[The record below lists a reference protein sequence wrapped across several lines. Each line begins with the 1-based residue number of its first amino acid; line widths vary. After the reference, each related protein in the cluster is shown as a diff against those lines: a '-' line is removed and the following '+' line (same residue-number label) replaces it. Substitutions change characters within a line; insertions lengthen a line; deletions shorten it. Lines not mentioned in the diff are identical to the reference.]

1 MSRHQRD
8 ALDALLRSAPRAETP
23 PTPEEQ
29 REGFAAALTRPAPDG
44 VVSRR
49 TVLGGR
55 PALELDPDTAS
66 GPGRLLYLH
75 GGGYLAG
82 SPDTHA
88 GLAGELARRAGLRA
102 VSVDY
107 RLAPEHPFPAAVD
120 DGLAAYRELL
130 STGTDPQDLVLAGD
144 SAGGGLGIAT
154 LLAAREAGLPQPA
167 AVALFSPWVDLTL
180 TGGSIR
186 SKEGADPIFTE
197 ADVRA
202 YADLYV
208 GAGDRA
214 APWPARSS
222 PTSPGCPRCSC
233 RPARTRCCS
242 TTRSGWPAV
251 RAPTTS
257 RSRSKSAPVSPTS
270 TSSTTAASRRRTPH
284 STAPP
289 ASSPPTSARGTRTPT
304 VSHRSAEGPV
314 GPVPDA
320 GSGAP
325 AYRRSHVT
333 APGPAPVPRQ
343 RS

>member
-1 MSRHQRD
+1 MSRQQRD

-75 GGGYLAG
+75 GGGYVVG

-130 STGTDPQDLVLAGD
+130 STGTDPRDLVLAGD

-167 AVALFSPWVDLTL
+167 AVALFSPWADLTL

-186 SKEGADPIFTE
+186 SKEGADPIFTG

-214 APWPARSS
+214 APLAS
-222 PTSPGCPRCSC
+222 PVFADLAGLPPLLVQAG
-233 RPARTRCCS
+233 ANEVLLDD
-242 TTRSGWPAV
+242 AV
-251 RAPTTS
+251 RLAGRAGADDVEVTLEVGPGLPHVYQLHYGRLEEADAALDRAARFLTAHLGAG
-257 RSRSKSAPVSPTS
+257 RPDADRLAPV
-270 TSSTTAASRRRTPH
+270 R
-284 STAPP
+284 
-289 ASSPPTSARGTRTPT
+289 
-304 VSHRSAEGPV
+304 
-314 GPVPDA
+314 
-320 GSGAP
+320 
-325 AYRRSHVT
+325 
-333 APGPAPVPRQ
+333 
-343 RS
+343 

>member
-8 ALDALLRSAPRAETP
+8 ALDTMLRSAPRAETP

-29 REGFAAALTRPAPDG
+29 REDFAAALTRPAPEG
-44 VVSRR
+44 VVTRR

-75 GGGYLAG
+75 GGGYVVG

-130 STGTDPQDLVLAGD
+130 STGTDPRDLVLAGD

-167 AVALFSPWVDLTL
+167 AVALFSPWADLTL
-180 TGGSIR
+180 AGGSIR

-214 APWPARSS
+214 APLAS
-222 PTSPGCPRCSC
+222 PVFADLAGLPPLLVQAG
-233 RPARTRCCS
+233 ANEVLLDD
-242 TTRSGWPAV
+242 AV
-251 RAPTTS
+251 RLAGRAGADDVEVTL
-257 RSRSKSAPVSPTS
+257 
-270 TSSTTAASRRRTPH
+270 
-284 STAPP
+284 
-289 ASSPPTSARGTRTPT
+289 
-304 VSHRSAEGPV
+304 EV
-314 GPVPDA
+314 GPGLPHVYQLHYGRIEEADAALDRAARFLTARLGAGHPDA
-320 GSGAP
+320 G
-325 AYRRSHVT
+325 RL
-333 APGPAPVPRQ
+333 APVR
-343 RS
+343 

>member
-1 MSRHQRD
+1 MSRQQRD

-49 TVLGGR
+49 TLLGGR

-75 GGGYLAG
+75 GGGYVVG

-130 STGTDPQDLVLAGD
+130 STGTDPRDLVLAGD

-167 AVALFSPWVDLTL
+167 AVALFSPWADLTL
-180 TGGSIR
+180 AGGSIR
-186 SKEGADPIFTE
+186 SKEGADPIFTG

-214 APWPARSS
+214 APLAS
-222 PTSPGCPRCSC
+222 PVFADLAGLPPLLVQAG
-233 RPARTRCCS
+233 ANEVLLDD
-242 TTRSGWPAV
+242 AV
-251 RAPTTS
+251 RLAARAGADDVEVTLEVGPGLPHVYQLHYGRLEEADAALDRAARFLTA
-257 RSRSKSAPVSPTS
+257 RLRAGRPDADRLAPV
-270 TSSTTAASRRRTPH
+270 R
-284 STAPP
+284 
-289 ASSPPTSARGTRTPT
+289 
-304 VSHRSAEGPV
+304 
-314 GPVPDA
+314 
-320 GSGAP
+320 
-325 AYRRSHVT
+325 
-333 APGPAPVPRQ
+333 
-343 RS
+343 

>member
-1 MSRHQRD
+1 MSRQQRD
-8 ALDALLRSAPRAETP
+8 ALDALLRSAPRTETP

-29 REGFAAALTRPAPDG
+29 RDAFASALTRPAPEG
-44 VVSRR
+44 VVTRR

-55 PALELDPDTAS
+55 PALELEPDTAS

-75 GGGYLAG
+75 GGGYLVG

-102 VSVDY
+102 LSLDY

-130 STGTDPQDLVLAGD
+130 STGTDPRDLVLAGD
-144 SAGGGLGIAT
+144 SAGGGLSIAT

-167 AVALFSPWVDLTL
+167 AAVLFSPWADLTL
-180 TGGSIR
+180 AGGSIR

-214 APWPARSS
+214 APLAS
-222 PTSPGCPRCSC
+222 PVFADLAGLPPLLVQAG
-233 RPARTRCCS
+233 ANEILLDD
-242 TTRSGWPAV
+242 AV
-251 RAPTTS
+251 RLAGRAGAADVEVTLEVGPGLPHVYQLHYGRLDEADAALDRAARFLTARLGAGHPGTD
-257 RSRSKSAPVSPTS
+257 RLAPV
-270 TSSTTAASRRRTPH
+270 R
-284 STAPP
+284 
-289 ASSPPTSARGTRTPT
+289 
-304 VSHRSAEGPV
+304 
-314 GPVPDA
+314 
-320 GSGAP
+320 
-325 AYRRSHVT
+325 
-333 APGPAPVPRQ
+333 
-343 RS
+343 